1 MAHCREQVAIGQI
14 VSPGFQQRVFSC
26 NWQNCPCTEQIAVV
40 KQSRILLDK
49 GLGVKKSKK
58 ESSCKRMFLQLC
70 KIDGLCGLEVERK
83 ECTGDLPIGV
93 F

>member
-1 MAHCREQVAIGQI
+1 
-14 VSPGFQQRVFSC
+14 
-26 NWQNCPCTEQIAVV
+26 
-40 KQSRILLDK
+40 
-49 GLGVKKSKK
+49 
-58 ESSCKRMFLQLC
+58 MFLQLC